1 MPRIT
6 KLLKR
11 QLATEKST
19 KAEESQN
26 KYVFEVQTS
35 ATEQSVTQEIARYYK
50 VEVESV
56 NLMILPGKKR
66 RLRKTQRFARLPKW
80 KKAIVALKE
89 GQKIAVIK
97 DDKKAKTKTEETK

>member
-26 KYVFEVQTS
+26 KYAFEVQIS
-35 ATEQSVTQEIARYYK
+35 ATEQSVMQEVARHYK

-80 KKAIVALKE
+80 KKAVVALKK
-89 GQKIAVIK
+89 GQKITITK
-97 DDKKAKTKTEETK
+97 DDKKAKTKSEETK